1 VALRDLQ
8 QLALAAWALQGY
20 SRRKLTDRVKK
31 TKNKEDAKAAQAA
44 SV

>member
-8 QLALAAWALQGY
+8 QLALTAWALQSY
-20 SRRKLTDRVKK
+20 SRRKLTDRVK
-31 TKNKEDAKAAQAA
+31 KNKEDAKAAQAA